1 MQLMEISVR
10 YSSFFQKHQQYID
23 GMLETFVRLAHSSNA
38 KIKLRAWYLTLRYV
52 RDLRLHLSSSAS
64 ILLRSITDLLM
75 VKAELPE
82 QADMDEM
89 SSDDGT
95 HVDSVFDTQLYLF
108 EAAGC
113 ICGIPSIGSEEQVAS
128 LHSVS
133 QPLVESIRRRL
144 ETGRTLTPLDSV
156 QLHHDLV
163 ALGTV
168 ARGYSDWLRSNASSQ
183 TEMNLA
189 VRAEFVRIE
198 EATLLALK
206 TFGTSREI
214 REAANHNFTRLV
226 GIIGGPMLTKLPE
239 WVEGLLIPSAT
250 PNEVAEV
257 LRMLGQIVF
266 MFKGTGAVYLE
277 ALLTPLLQRVI
288 TGLSVKPEGT
298 DEANV
303 LMDLKRDYL
312 EFLVAILANDLS
324 DIIVSDKNQ
333 PFFDTIIGTLEHFG
347 RDPTDLRTAKTA
359 LQVLNRMASIW
370 GGHGVAEVQ
379 NQVNG
384 NGVTSQKALPG
395 FDEFMMTRFSPVTW
409 ALATEPS
416 FNPRDA
422 QARSVLSEA
431 ASLQLSIYDKTGD
444 KYLVWL
450 RDNELKRMGM
460 EQNMINSYLS
470 NLSELDIK
478 AFRAYFAQL
487 VTQTR
492 GV

>member
-1 MQLMEISVR
+1 MQLMEICVR
-10 YSSFFQKHQQYID
+10 YSSFFQKHQQYI
-23 GMLETFVRLAHSSNA
+23 GGILETFVRLAHSSNA

-52 RDLRLHLSSSAS
+52 RDLRLYLSSSAS
-64 ILLRSITDLLM
+64 TLLRSIMDLLM
-75 VKAELPE
+75 VKAELPKE
-82 QADMDEM
+82 ADMDEM

-95 HVDSVFDTQLYLF
+95 HTVSTFDSQLYLF

-113 ICGIPSIGSEEQVAS
+113 ICGIPSIVPEEQVA
-128 LHSVS
+128 
-133 QPLVESIRRRL
+133 LVQSISRPSIENIQRRFES
-144 ETGRTLTPLDSV
+144 GRTLSPLDV
-156 QLHHDLV
+156 IQLHHDLV
-163 ALGTV
+163 ALGTI
-168 ARGYSDWLRSNASSQ
+168 AQGYSDWLRSIGSSQ
-183 TEMNLA
+183 TVVNPA
-189 VRAEFVRIE
+189 VRVEFVTIE

-214 REAANHNFTRLV
+214 REAANHNFTRLIS
-226 GIIGGPMLTKLPE
+226 IIGGPMLMKLPE

-250 PNEVAEV
+250 SNEISEV

-266 MFKGTGAVYLE
+266 KFKGTNAGYLE
-277 ALLTPLLQRVI
+277 ALFTPLLQRVV
-288 TGLSVKPEGT
+288 TGLSIKPNGT
-298 DEANV
+298 DEENV
-303 LMDLKRDYL
+303 LTDLKRDYL
-312 EFLVAILANDLS
+312 EFLVAILSNDLS
-324 DIIVSDKNQ
+324 DLIVSDKNQ

-370 GGHGVAEVQ
+370 GGHGGTEPGK
-379 NQVNG
+379 QVNG
-384 NGVTSQKALPG
+384 NGITSQKALPG

-409 ALATEPS
+409 ALATEQS

-431 ASLQLSIYDKTGD
+431 ASLQLAIYDKTGH
-444 KYLVWL
+444 KYLMWL
-450 RDNELKRMGM
+450 RDNELKGMGM
-460 EQNMINSYLS
+460 EKDMIDSYLL

-492 GV
+492 SG